1 MYQTLELFPGVT
13 LRCIQ
18 DRRFKQGALSLQLLR
33 PMRREESALNALL
46 PAVLLRGCESCPDL
60 KQITQRLD
68 DLYGASVGTLVRRIG
83 DYQTTGFYCN
93 FIEDRFA
100 LEGDR
105 ILAPMVSFLGELLLQ
120 PVLSDGAF
128 LPEFVES
135 EKRNLIAAIESQRSD
150 KRAYAAGRLL
160 EIMCRK
166 DSFGIPRLG
175 RSAQVEDISPQ
186 ALYQHYRAILKESPM
201 QLFYVG
207 AADADTVAAAIR
219 PILAGLPRQVAALPP
234 QTAYQHSDG
243 EDLAETM
250 EVAQGKLSLGF
261 VTPITNQDSR
271 FAAMQMCNA
280 IFGSGMTSKLFMQ
293 VREKLS
299 LCYAIGSSY
308 YGSKGILTVNAGID
322 SHQESAARQAI
333 LAQLSACQQGD
344 ITENELLSARESIL
358 STLQAVC
365 DSPGALEAFFG
376 VSALS
381 GLNRSLEE
389 YAAQIRAVTAED
401 VAAAANTVTLHSSF
415 FLKGEAHG

>member
-13 LRCIQ
+13 LRCIR
-18 DRRFKQGALSLQLLR
+18 DRRFKQGALSIQFLR

-60 KQITQRLD
+60 KQITHRLD

-83 DYQTTGFYCN
+83 DYQTTGFYCG
-93 FIEDRFA
+93 FMEDRFA
-100 LEGDR
+100 LGNDR
-105 ILAPMVSFLGELLLQ
+105 ILAPMVAFVGELLLQ
-120 PVLSDGAF
+120 PVLQDGKF
-128 LPEFVES
+128 HPEYVES

-160 EIMCRK
+160 ELMCQE

-175 RSAQVEDISPQ
+175 EIPQVQ
-186 ALYQHYRAILKESPM
+186 AIDPENLHCHYRKILEESP
-201 QLFYVG
+201 LEIFYVG
-207 AADADTVAAAIR
+207 AADAQTVAEAVA
-219 PILAGLPRQVAALPP
+219 PIFCKLPRNLLSLPQ
-234 QTAYQHSDG
+234 QTPYHVSPSR
-243 EDLAETM
+243 EETEVM

-261 VTPITNQDSR
+261 YTPITNQDPR

-322 SHQESAARQAI
+322 SHQEPAARQAI
-333 LAQLSACQQGD
+333 LSQLAACQQGD
-344 ITENELLSARESIL
+344 ITESELLSARESIL
-358 STLQAVC
+358 SSLRAVC
-365 DSPGALEAFFG
+365 DSPGAMEAFFG

-381 GLNRSLEE
+381 GLDRDLEE
-389 YAAQIRAVTAED
+389 YARQIRAVTAED
-401 VAAAANTVTLHSSF
+401 VVAAAKTIVLHSSF
-415 FLKGEAHG
+415 FLKGEVHE